1 MHVFLFPLFFLLS
14 SVFSTLTFKA
24 GLTYIY
30 NGSKTRNLLIDM

>member
-1 MHVFLFPLFFLLS
+1 MHVFLFPIFFL
-14 SVFSTLTFKA
+14 VFLTLTFKA